1 MRRFLSKLAEGAGYT
16 ICENG
21 VIIGKRGKPIKPR
34 LNGAG
39 YLIITLLIDNERKH
53 VLVHRLVASKYC
65 ECFNEDAND
74 VNHKDGDKFN
84 NDRRNLEWVT
94 RRQNANHRLGFADY
108 MTLTKDDARRKNL
121 ERIKERNRKAR
132 ERLRNAEK
140 F

>member
-1 MRRFLSKLAEGAGYT
+1 MRRLLSELAEGAGYT
-16 ICENG
+16 IRDDG
-21 VIIGKRGKPIKPR
+21 VIVGKRGRPIKPR

-39 YLIITLLIDNERKH
+39 YLIITLLINKERKH
-53 VLVHRLVASKYC
+53 ILVHRLVASKYC
-65 ECFNEDAND
+65 ECYNEDAND
-74 VNHKDGDKFN
+74 VNHKDGDRFN
-84 NDRRNLEWVT
+84 NKKENLEWVT

-132 ERLRNAEK
+132 ERLKNAEK